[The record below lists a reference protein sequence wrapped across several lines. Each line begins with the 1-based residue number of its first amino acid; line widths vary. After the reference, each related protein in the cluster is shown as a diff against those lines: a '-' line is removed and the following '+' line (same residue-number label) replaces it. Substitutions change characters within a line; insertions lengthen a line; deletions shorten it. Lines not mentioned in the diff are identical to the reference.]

1 MPFAALKRCAKGIFD
16 LKSRLP
22 KEVGAQGK
30 NALNIH
36 EYATLEAVEQALRGL
51 TSRNAVSDHDEA
63 PISGRDLRMYCNKC
77 GAQQPQ
83 GAAYCFSCGTRL
95 NSSTSGTPVI
105 DLGKKKSKPAEKPVE
120 QIPTVLPSVLL
131 SKGTPSA
138 NPDNYRYPESK
149 PSFFSRNGSWFALAF
164 LVLLIVGGVYAWNQ
178 YRSHIGEQAAKF
190 RADAEAFAINGDYAA
205 ARDSLQQ
212 ASALN
217 RDETS
222 IDTDLGYVEKAE
234 RIQDELQQ
242 VGAKLE
248 SEDLSAAEKLLEKIE
263 TELGER
269 SSVLLDREK
278 AAFLRQKDLLT
289 VLRTAQ
295 EAQGLNNVTALAPL
309 LDKIERIDTTEAEE
323 VRAMIVQQIVEV
335 SSKQANSL
343 LQNQSFA
350 SATQAVEQGLNY
362 APADSGLLALNGM
375 IESEK
380 AEAENRKKAEEA
392 QAAEAKRLAEAEET
406 RRVEQAAAQEQ
417 AEYTVQAFYG
427 NISMQYYSD
436 AYDLLGSRWQ
446 KGTGYSDFVTG
457 YDNTYS
463 VWIDSINSVQ
473 SEDNVEV
480 TVFLT
485 AWESSEYGM
494 TYSTY
499 RSVYQVGYENGT
511 MKILSG
517 KGEKLS

>member
-1 MPFAALKRCAKGIFD
+1 
-16 LKSRLP
+16 
-22 KEVGAQGK
+22 
-30 NALNIH
+30 
-36 EYATLEAVEQALRGL
+36 
-51 TSRNAVSDHDEA
+51 
-63 PISGRDLRMYCNKC
+63 MYCNKC

-95 NSSTSGTPVI
+95 SSSASGTPVI
-105 DLGKKKSKPAEKPVE
+105 DLSKKKSESAEKPTE
-120 QIPTVLPSVLL
+120 QIPAVLPSVFL
-131 SKGTPSA
+131 SEGNSSA
-138 NPDNYRYPESK
+138 NADHYRYPESK
-149 PSFFSRNGSWFALAF
+149 PSFFSRNGSWFALVF

-178 YRSHIGEQAAKF
+178 YSSHIGEQAAKF
-190 RADAEAFAINGDYAA
+190 RADAQAFAINGDYSA
-205 ARDSLQQ
+205 ARDSLRQ
-212 ASALN
+212 ASALR
-217 RDETS
+217 RDEAS
-222 IDTDLGYVEKAE
+222 IDTDLDDVETAE
-234 RIQDELQQ
+234 RIQNELQQ

-248 SEDLSAAEKLLEKIE
+248 SKDLNEAEQLLEKIG

-269 SSVLLDREK
+269 SSALLDREK

-289 VLRTAQ
+289 VLRTGQ
-295 EAQGLNNVTALAPL
+295 EAQSLDNVTALAPL
-309 LDKIERIDTTEAEE
+309 LDKMEQIDTTEAEE
-323 VRAMIVQQIVEV
+323 VRAVIVEQIVEV

-362 APADSGLLALNGM
+362 APADSGLLALSGL

-417 AEYTVQAFYG
+417 AEYTVQTFYDHV
-427 NISMQYYSD
+427 SMQYYSD
-436 AYDLLGSRWQ
+436 AYDLLGSSWQ

-463 VWIDSINSVQ
+463 VWIDSIDSAQND
-473 SEDNVEV
+473 DNVEV

-485 AWESSEYGM
+485 AWESGEYGM

>member
-1 MPFAALKRCAKGIFD
+1 
-16 LKSRLP
+16 
-22 KEVGAQGK
+22 
-30 NALNIH
+30 
-36 EYATLEAVEQALRGL
+36 
-51 TSRNAVSDHDEA
+51 
-63 PISGRDLRMYCNKC
+63 MYCNKC

-95 NSSTSGTPVI
+95 NSSTPGQPVI
-105 DLGKKKSKPAEKPVE
+105 DLGKNKPEPAEKPIE
-120 QIPTVLPSVLL
+120 QIPAVLPSVLL
-131 SKGTPSA
+131 SEGKPSA
-138 NPDNYRYPESK
+138 NAENYRYPESR
-149 PSFFSRNGSWFALAF
+149 PSFFSRNGSWFSLAL
-164 LVLLIVGGVYAWNQ
+164 LVLLIVGGIYAWNQ
-178 YRSHIGEQAAKF
+178 YQANIGEQSAKF
-190 RADAEAFAINGDYAA
+190 RADAEAFAINGDYTA
-205 ARDSLQQ
+205 ARDSLKQV
-212 ASALN
+212 SALN
-217 RDETS
+217 NDEAS
-222 IDTDLGYVEKAE
+222 VDTDLGYLDTAE
-234 RIQDELQQ
+234 RIQSELQQ
-242 VGAKLE
+242 VSAKIESDDLNGAQQ
-248 SEDLSAAEKLLEKIE
+248 LLETVE

-278 AAFLRQKDLLT
+278 AEFLRQKNLLI
-289 VLRTAQ
+289 VMRTGK
-295 EAQGLNNVTALAPL
+295 EAKSLDNVTALAPL
-309 LDKIERIDTTEAEE
+309 LDKINEIDTTEAEE
-323 VRAMIVQQIVEV
+323 VRAMIVKQIVEV

-350 SATQAVEQGLNY
+350 SATKAVEQGLNY
-362 APADSGLLALNGM
+362 APADSGLLALNGL

-380 AEAENRKKAEEA
+380 AEAETRKKAEEA

-417 AEYTVQAFYG
+417 AEYTVQAFYDH
-427 NISMQYYSD
+427 ISMQYYSD

-463 VWIDSINSVQ
+463 VWIDSIDSVR

-499 RSVYQVGYENGT
+499 RSVYEVGYENGT